1 MMQGAT
7 ERSLLVRWRDE
18 RSSLADARPDGS
30 GGGPVRVFRIV
41 WVGVAVLT
49 AGVFFSGLPSEFARL
64 RTPCEDATSC
74 TWLPRLTTDT
84 ARQLGEL
91 GLSTDFFAAYFLA
104 IEVAFTLMS
113 FAIGAIILWRRP
125 LDRIAL
131 VVSLMLV
138 TWGAAFFVPYP
149 LLDLSPVWT
158 FLAQTVSF
166 IGSVL
171 LILFLYIFPNGRF
184 VPRWTLWPAAVWI
197 AGFVPVNYF
206 YGSALWVFDYPLVDT
221 LLVITFVGVT
231 AYAQIYRY
239 RRASDPAERLQT
251 RWVVFGIVTALGGA
265 CALVVLDLIVSSS
278 VLSSLP
284 GSTAL
289 FVLASLIPL
298 SIGVAVLRS
307 RLFDIDVLINRT
319 LVYGCLTVTLALVY
333 LGGVVLL
340 QRTFVFLTGG
350 DSQVTVVVSTLA
362 IAALFVPLRRHIQ
375 GFIDRGFYR
384 RKYDARKTL
393 ENFAGKLRD
402 ETNLQA
408 LSAELVK
415 VVRETMEP
423 ERVSLWLREP
433 STSVKPEAKN

>member
-1 MMQGAT
+1 MVPGVT

-18 RSSLADARPDGS
+18 RSPLTDARPDGS
-30 GGGPVRVFRIV
+30 RGGPVRVFRIV

-131 VVSLMLV
+131 VVSLMLF

-171 LILFLYIFPNGRF
+171 LILFLYIFPTGRF

-298 SIGVAVLRS
+298 SIGVAVLRY
-307 RLFDIDVLINRT
+307 RLYDIDVIVNRT
-319 LVYGCLTVTLALVY
+319 LVYGSLTVALVALY
-333 LGGVVLL
+333 IGSVVSL
-340 QRTFVFLTGG
+340 QYVFRTLTGKG
-350 DSQVTVVVSTLA
+350 SPLAIVASTLA
-362 IAALFVPLRRHIQ
+362 IAALFNALRRRIQ
-375 GFIDRGFYR
+375 SFIDRRFYR
-384 RKYDARKTL
+384 RKYDAARTL
-393 ENFAGKLRD
+393 SGFSARLRD
-402 ETNLQA
+402 ETDLEQLN
-408 LSAELVK
+408 AELLS
-415 VVRETMEP
+415 VVRMTMQP
-423 ERVSLWLREP
+423 EHATLWLRRRE
-433 STSVKPEAKN
+433 SRT

>member
-1 MMQGAT
+1 M
-7 ERSLLVRWRDE
+7 
-18 RSSLADARPDGS
+18 
-30 GGGPVRVFRIV
+30 RVFRIV

-104 IEVAFTLMS
+104 LEVAFTLMS

-298 SIGVAVLRS
+298 SIGVAVLRY
-307 RLFDIDVLINRT
+307 RLYDIDVIVNRT
-319 LVYGCLTVTLALVY
+319 LVYGSLTVALVALY
-333 LGGVVLL
+333 IGSVVSL
-340 QRTFVFLTGG
+340 QYVFRTLTGG
-350 DSQVTVVVSTLA
+350 RSPLAIVASTLA
-362 IAALFVPLRRHIQ
+362 IAALFNALRRRIQ
-375 GFIDRGFYR
+375 SFIDRRFYR
-384 RKYDARKTL
+384 RKYDAARTL
-393 ENFAGKLRD
+393 SGFSARLRD
-402 ETNLQA
+402 ETDLEQLN
-408 LSAELVK
+408 AELLS
-415 VVRETMEP
+415 VVRMTMQP
-423 ERVSLWLREP
+423 EHATLWLRRRE
-433 STSVKPEAKN
+433 SRT